1 MCITFPLHLLCI
13 RFALPLFFP
22 AMLAIWACSLE
33 TSCSIFSQRGSSPET
48 LQHTAKERKKKVL
61 FLSLWESPLNQWPTW
76 ARSDWLIFLSPNS
89 PWTSFSEKQATEP
102 NQNQTKQNRTPR
114 EPASSLVVPNIYH
127 IGRRHAA
134 CCYSHEIRTKS
145 MVLPKYKQ
153 EQEQTPDP
161 ALILICF
168 TFVVLNGMFDVNQ
181 GLTFGD
187 FHLLVAGSS
196 KLC

>member
-13 RFALPLFFP
+13 RFALPLFYP

-61 FLSLWESPLNQWPTW
+61 FLSLWESPLNHWPTL
-76 ARSDWLIFLSPNS
+76 AQSDWLIFLSPNS
-89 PWTSFSEKQATEP
+89 PWTSFSEKQATKP
-102 NQNQTKQNRTPR
+102 NQKQTKQNRTPR
-114 EPASSLVVPNIYH
+114 EPVSSLVVPI
-127 IGRRHAA
+127 IQPQWL
-134 CCYSHEIRTKS
+134 CYSHEVRTKS

-153 EQEQTPDP
+153 EQEQIPDP

-181 GLTFGD
+181 GLTFRD

>member
-13 RFALPLFFP
+13 WFALPLFFP

-114 EPASSLVVPNIYH
+114 EPASSLVVPNIH
-127 IGRRHAA
+127 HNGRRHDA

>member
-33 TSCSIFSQRGSSPET
+33 ASCSIFSQRGSSPET

-114 EPASSLVVPNIYH
+114 EPASSLVVPNIHH

>member
-114 EPASSLVVPNIYH
+114 EPVSSLVVPNIQPQWQK
-127 IGRRHAA
+127 A
-134 CCYSHEIRTKS
+134 CCLLLLSWNK
-145 MVLPKYKQ
+145 
-153 EQEQTPDP
+153 
-161 ALILICF
+161 
-168 TFVVLNGMFDVNQ
+168 NQ
-181 GLTFGD
+181 IYGASQ
-187 FHLLVAGSS
+187 V
-196 KLC
+196 

>member
-114 EPASSLVVPNIYH
+114 EPASSLVVPNIHH